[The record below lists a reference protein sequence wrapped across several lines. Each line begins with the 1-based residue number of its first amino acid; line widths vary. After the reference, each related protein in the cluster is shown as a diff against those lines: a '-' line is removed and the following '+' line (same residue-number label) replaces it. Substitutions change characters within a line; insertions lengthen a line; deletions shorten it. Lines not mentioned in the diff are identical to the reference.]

1 MIGRTTTHKKDF
13 LLIVIIFIAAAIG
26 FFWNHQIH
34 KKTAA
39 QLQIQ
44 IDGQTVASYDL
55 TQNTDVIITGANGG
69 TNHLIIEDGTA
80 WISEASCPDKV
91 CVHQGRIEM
100 NGQIIVCLPNRMTA
114 TIIAPED

>member
-1 MIGRTTTHKKDF
+1 MTNKTTSHKKDF
-13 LLIVIIFIAAAIG
+13 LLILIVLTVAAIG
-26 FFWNHQIH
+26 FLWNHQIRQ
-34 KKTAA
+34 KSAA
-39 QLQIQ
+39 QLQVQ
-44 IDGQTVASYDL
+44 IDGQIIATYDL
-55 TQNTDVIITGANGG
+55 TKNTNVIINGANGG
-69 TNHLIIEDGTA
+69 TNHLIIEDGAA

>member
-1 MIGRTTTHKKDF
+1 MTDKTTSHKKDF
-13 LLIVIIFIAAAIG
+13 LLILLILVIASIG
-26 FFWNHQIH
+26 FLVNHLTH

-44 IDGQTVASYDL
+44 IDGQIIASYDL
-55 TQNTDVIITGANGG
+55 TKNTDVIINGANGG
-69 TNHLIIEDGTA
+69 TNHLIIEDGAA